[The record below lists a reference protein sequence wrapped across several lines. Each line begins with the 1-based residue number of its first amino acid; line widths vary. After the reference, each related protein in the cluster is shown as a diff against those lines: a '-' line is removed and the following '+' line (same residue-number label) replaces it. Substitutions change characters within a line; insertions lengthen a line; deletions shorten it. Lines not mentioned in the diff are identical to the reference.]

1 MRQKGELNPAE
12 EGHISGPKYCPKQEK
27 IYRHFLEKLNQNK
40 FLSRLNLLHCN
51 NFDNI
56 DCSFFEDLKDD
67 FVKKINQVIESSPDE
82 IQKQINSDRYE
93 TCWKNRARKFRSST
107 SSTTSTT
114 TTTPSTTFI
123 DLEPIKR
130 DTGKTLGNFHG
141 TT

>member
-1 MRQKGELNPAE
+1 M
-12 EGHISGPKYCPKQEK
+12 
-27 IYRHFLEKLNQNK
+27 
-40 FLSRLNLLHCN
+40 SRLNLLHCN

-93 TCWKNRARKFRSST
+93 TCWKNRARKFRSSST
-107 SSTTSTT
+107 STTTTTSATT

-130 DTGKTLGNFHG
+130 DTGKTLGNLGPDHLILLSI
-141 TT
+141 